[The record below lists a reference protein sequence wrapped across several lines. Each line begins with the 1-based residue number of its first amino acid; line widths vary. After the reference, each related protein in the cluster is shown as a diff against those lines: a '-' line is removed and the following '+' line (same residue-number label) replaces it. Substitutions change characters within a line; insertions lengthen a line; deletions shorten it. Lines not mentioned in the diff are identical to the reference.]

1 MGYNMKRGA
10 APKFKELG
18 SSPAKDVDMSK
29 LRSKQARMSKGI
41 SEFEHFTNP
50 NTQGDEPG
58 VEGTRG
64 GGTQTTGFS
73 GKKITPTSKHGPN
86 MHKGHGDEDLRGKL
100 EKGSAP
106 QHKYHLKENLTQE
119 ERARLLKD
127 PDYKKSP
134 AKEKLKQLNP
144 YKEKTFMA
152 VHKPLRKEKGF
163 MQPPYKDT
171 VEGTRPYEKRQA
183 YHGFKVQPNIPV
195 KPKDKEMKKFSD
207 LEKYDDDKS

>member
-41 SEFEHFTNP
+41 SEFEHFTSP

-64 GGTQTTGFS
+64 VGTQTTGFS
-73 GKKITPTSKHGPN
+73 GKKIIPTSKYGPG
-86 MHKGHGDEDLRGKL
+86 MHKGHDDEDLRGKL
-100 EKGSAP
+100 KEGSAP

-127 PDYKKSP
+127 PDYKKSM
-134 AKEKLKQLNP
+134 ALN
-144 YKEKTFMA
+144 KEKTFMA

-183 YHGFKVQPNIPV
+183 YHGFKVQPDIPV
-195 KPKDKEMKKFSD
+195 KPKDKEMKEFSD

>member
-18 SSPAKDVDMSK
+18 SSPVKQKDIGAELQK
-29 LRSKQARMSKGI
+29 KYKGKK
-41 SEFEHFTNP
+41 
-50 NTQGDEPG
+50 
-58 VEGTRG
+58 
-64 GGTQTTGFS
+64 QTTDVE
-73 GKKITPTSKHGPN
+73 GKKIIPTSKYGPG
-86 MHKGHGDEDLRGKL
+86 MHKGHDDEDLRGKL
-100 EKGSAP
+100 KEGSAP

-127 PDYKKSP
+127 PDYKKSM
-134 AKEKLKQLNP
+134 ALN
-144 YKEKTFMA
+144 KEKTFMA
-152 VHKPLRKEKGF
+152 IHKPLRKEKGF

-183 YHGFKVQPNIPV
+183 YHGFKVQPDIPV
-195 KPKDKEMKKFSD
+195 KPKDKEMKEFSD

>member
-41 SEFEHFTNP
+41 SEFEHFTSP

-58 VEGTRG
+58 VEGTRR

-73 GKKITPTSKHGPN
+73 GKKIIPTSKYGPG
-86 MHKGHGDEDLRGKL
+86 MHKGHDDEDLRGKL
-100 EKGSAP
+100 KEGSAP

-127 PDYKKSP
+127 PDYKKSM
-134 AKEKLKQLNP
+134 ALN
-144 YKEKTFMA
+144 KEKT
-152 VHKPLRKEKGF
+152 KEKGF

-183 YHGFKVQPNIPV
+183 YHGFKVQPDIPV
-195 KPKDKEMKKFSD
+195 KPKDKEMKEFSD

>member
-73 GKKITPTSKHGPN
+73 GKKITPTSKYGPG
-86 MHKGHGDEDLRGKL
+86 MHKGHDDEDLRGKL
-100 EKGSAP
+100 KEGSAP

-127 PDYKKSP
+127 PDYKKSM
-134 AKEKLKQLNP
+134 AFN
-144 YKEKTFMA
+144 KEKT
-152 VHKPLRKEKGF
+152 KEKGF

-183 YHGFKVQPNIPV
+183 YHGFKVQPDIPV
-195 KPKDKEMKKFSD
+195 KPKDKEMKEFSD